1 MDLAMD
7 WLLQH
12 PFALWMAVGA
22 VFLAVEVASGSG
34 WLLWPAAC
42 AALMGVG
49 GLAFHLEWTTQL
61 VIFALIT
68 IVTTL
73 AGRRLFPRAG
83 LGGDINDTRSR
94 LAGLEGRVAEDFRD
108 GHGRVFVDGKEWA
121 AKLEGGSAL
130 ASGAKVTVVGV
141 GGARLTVRAG

>member
-1 MDLAMD
+1 MALAMD

-12 PFALWMAVGA
+12 PFALWLAIGA
-22 VFLAVEVASGSG
+22 ALLAVEVASGSG

-42 AALMGVG
+42 AALMGAG
-49 GLAFHLEWTTQL
+49 SLAYHFDLTMQL
-61 VIFALIT
+61 VIFALLT

-73 AGRRLFPRAG
+73 AGRRFFPWAV

-94 LAGLEGRVAEDFRD
+94 LAGQEGVVAENFRD
-108 GHGRVFVDGKEWA
+108 GRGRVFVDGKEWA
-121 AKLEGGSAL
+121 AKLEGGSVL

-141 GGARLTVRAG
+141 GGSRLTVRAG